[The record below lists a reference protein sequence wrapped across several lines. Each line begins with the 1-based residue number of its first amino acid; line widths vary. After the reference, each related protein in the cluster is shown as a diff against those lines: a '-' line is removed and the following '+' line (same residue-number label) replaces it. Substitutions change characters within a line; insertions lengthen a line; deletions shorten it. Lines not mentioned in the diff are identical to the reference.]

1 MEWVIFFII
10 IFTLLALDLG
20 IFNNKDAVISPK
32 TSIIQSAF
40 YITLGLTFGIYIWFG
55 HGSQA
60 GKEYLTGFLIEKT
73 LSLDNIFLISVIFS
87 YFHIPTKYQHRVLF
101 WGILGV
107 IILRGI
113 LIYLGAELIHRFEW
127 VMYIFGLILILTGLK
142 MLFIRSNEVDLSKNF
157 MLNFIKKYLPITNQL
172 HDNKFLITKENK
184 LYFTPLFLALIVIEM
199 CDLVFAIDSVPAVF
213 SITTNTFI
221 VYTSN
226 IFAILGLRSIFFAI
240 NHVIGKFRY
249 LKYSLALILMFIG
262 SKVYIVE
269 FFSIEKFPA
278 SLSLG
283 ITVALISFG
292 IIFSL
297 VKKEKRES

>member
-1 MEWVIFFII
+1 MEWIIFFII
-10 IFTLLALDLG
+10 IFSLLILDLG
-20 IFNNKDAVISPK
+20 VFNKKDAIITPK
-32 TSIIQSAF
+32 ASILHSIF
-40 YITLGLTFGIYIWFG
+40 YITLGLTFGIYVWFE

-60 GKEYLTGFLIEKT
+60 GKEYLTAFLIEKT

-127 VMYIFGLILILTGLK
+127 VMYIFGLILILTGIK
-142 MLFIRSNEVDLSKNF
+142 MLFIKSHEVDLSKNF
-157 MLNFIKKYLPITNQL
+157 MLNFIKKYLPLTNEL
-172 HDNKFLITKENK
+172 HGNKFLITQDGK

-240 NHVIGKFRY
+240 NHVMGKFHY
-249 LKYSLALILMFIG
+249 LKYSLAIILMFIG

-283 ITVALISFG
+283 ITLALISFG

>member
-1 MEWVIFFII
+1 MEMEWTIFFII
-10 IFTLLALDLG
+10 IVTLLALDLG
-20 IFNNKDAVISPK
+20 VFNRRDHVISPQSSL
-32 TSIIQSAF
+32 TQSAF
-40 YITLGLTFGIYIWFG
+40 YLSLGLMFGAFIWFDL
-55 HGSQA
+55 GSIA
-60 GKEYLTGFLIEKT
+60 GKEYLTAFLIEKT

-87 YFHIPTKYQHRVLF
+87 YFNIPPKYQHRVLF

-113 LIYLGAELIHRFEW
+113 LIYLGSALIQRFEW
-127 VMYIFGLILILTGLK
+127 VMYIFGLILILTGIK
-142 MLFIRSNEVDLSKNF
+142 MLFINNKEVDLSN
-157 MLNFIKKYLPITNQL
+157 NFILNLLKKYLPLTNEL
-172 HDNKFLITKENK
+172 HDNKFFIRKDKK
-184 LYFTPLFLALIVIEM
+184 LYFTPLFLALAVIEL

-240 NHVIGKFRY
+240 NHVIAKFKY

-262 SKVYIVE
+262 SKVYLVD
-269 FFSIEKFPA
+269 FLSLEKFPA
-278 SLSLG
+278 SISLG
-283 ITVALISFG
+283 VTITLIASG

-297 VKKEKRES
+297 IKSK